1 MRYKFTNGK
10 TIQKGTAFTYNELQ
24 YPSNWLELS
33 TNAEK
38 EALGLTLIVE
48 TPRPNDQFYW
58 VTDNGDGTYSKTPK
72 DLEDGAEYVD
82 LRGITRRPLGMK
94 SQFIAQVKTTAG
106 SILAQTDWMVIRK
119 AERNVALPTAI
130 ADYRASIVTKADELE
145 AKIKAVKS
153 VEDLASLDLSFPSLE
168 N

>member
-10 TIQKGTAFTYNELQ
+10 TVQRGTAFTYNELQ

-33 TNAEK
+33 TDAEK
-38 EALGLTLIVE
+38 QALGLTLIVE
-48 TPRPNDQFYW
+48 TPRPDDRFYW

-94 SQFIAQVKTTAG
+94 SQFIAQVKNTAG

-130 ADYRASIVTKADELE
+130 ANYRASIVSKADNLETAISSVTTVEELI
-145 AKIKAVKS
+145 A
-153 VEDLASLDLSFPSLE
+153 LDLSFPSLE

>member
-10 TIQKGTAFTYNELQ
+10 TVQKGTAFTYNELQ

-33 TNAEK
+33 TDAEK
-38 EALGLTLIVE
+38 EALGLTLIIE
-48 TPRPNDQFYW
+48 TPRPDDRFYL

-145 AKIKAVKS
+145 TKIKAVKS

>member
-10 TIQKGTAFTYNELQ
+10 TVQKGTAFTYNELQ

-33 TNAEK
+33 TDAEK
-38 EALGLTLIVE
+38 EALGLTLIIE
-48 TPRPNDQFYW
+48 TPRPDDRFYW